1 LLKILTAPLVSFGAF
16 SVPTATVQYWRTNMK
31 RRANAECERPLDDI
45 AVRVNGSGE
54 LAEVCC
60 AECALAL
67 TDAGAAAL
75 PEV

>member
-1 LLKILTAPLVSFGAF
+1 
-16 SVPTATVQYWRTNMK
+16 MK